1 MNQNYIDLH
10 VSLTL
15 YWATKMYSENLKIH
29 EMWREKYIVWEN
41 LMSLFLGMIQR
52 LEKLKKNAFASCCLF
67 GADNASAISGEYFFT
82 WKIAWNLT
90 YSGNE
95 GRRLDMK
102 MSNYTGPQMFMKLWT
117 FFFFFQWLGN
127 FMEFNIISQLG
138 CTNAPR
144 LNL

>member
-1 MNQNYIDLH
+1 MH

-15 YWATKMYSENLKIH
+15 YTERQKGILKKSMKCEGKILCK
-29 EMWREKYIVWEN
+29 REFNVFI
-41 LMSLFLGMIQR
+41 LGMIQR

-102 MSNYTGPQMFMKLWT
+102 MSNYTGPHMFMKLWIL
-117 FFFFFQWLGN
+117 FFSVALKLYGIQY
-127 FMEFNIISQLG
+127 
-138 CTNAPR
+138 
-144 LNL
+144 NLSIGLYKCAAFKLVNQ